1 MKSMWNDAD
10 RQSMLARIERVGDA
24 TPARWGKMNAGAMID
39 HLTNSL
45 RMATGELP
53 TKSKMLPIR
62 FFPLKQ
68 LIIYALP
75 FPKGAPTATELV
87 GNANLIASERK
98 PELLR
103 RLGALS
109 SSTDTTSWPSHP
121 AFGSLSRQAWGVLM
135 YRHFDHHL
143 RQFGV

>member
-10 RQSMLARIERVGDA
+10 RQSMLARIERIADA
-24 TPARWGKMNAGAMID
+24 APARWGKMNAAAMID
-39 HLTNSL
+39 HLTQSL

-53 TKSKMLPIR
+53 AKPKNLPIR

-68 LIIYALP
+68 LILYALP
-75 FPKGAPTATELV
+75 FPKGAPTAPELI
-87 GNANLIASERK
+87 GNTAAAVSERK

-103 RLGALS
+103 RLGALT
-109 SSTDTTSWPSHP
+109 SSTDTSSWPAHP
-121 AFGSLSRQAWGVLM
+121 AFGAMSRKAWGVLL

-143 RQFGV
+143 RQFGG